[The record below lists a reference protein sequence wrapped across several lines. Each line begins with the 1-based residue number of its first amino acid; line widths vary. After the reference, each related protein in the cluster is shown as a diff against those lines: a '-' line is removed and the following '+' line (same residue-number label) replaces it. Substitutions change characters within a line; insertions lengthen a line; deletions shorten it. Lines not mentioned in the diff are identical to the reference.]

1 MTTLTKKDLLEAI
14 ENMPKVLFVD
24 RGLFM
29 RYDTKGLW
37 YCGYDNTSVFA
48 SDRELPIALEKLGEK
63 LKELRL
69 C

>member
-1 MTTLTKKDLLEAI
+1 MTKKDLLEAI
-14 ENMPKVLFVD
+14 EDMPKVLFGD

-37 YCGYDNTSVFA
+37 YCGYDNTTVFA
-48 SDRELPIALEKLGEK
+48 SDKELPIALEKLGEK
-63 LKELRL
+63 LKESKL

>member
-1 MTTLTKKDLLEAI
+1 MIIKKDLLEAI
-14 ENMPKVLFVD
+14 EDMPKVLFGD

-37 YCGYDNTSVFA
+37 YCGYDNTTVFA

-63 LKELRL
+63 LKVEGVI
-69 C
+69 